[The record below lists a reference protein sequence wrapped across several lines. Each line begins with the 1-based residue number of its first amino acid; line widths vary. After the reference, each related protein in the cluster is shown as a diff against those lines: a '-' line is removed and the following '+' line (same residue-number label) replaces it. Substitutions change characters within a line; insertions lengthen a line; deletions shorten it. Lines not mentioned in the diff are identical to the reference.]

1 MIKVLFFG
9 RLRELLDCS
18 GLEVTDF
25 EQTTVAQLRIEL
37 ANKGAKWAEF
47 IAGNNALAAVN
58 QEMVEETSLVKSG
71 DEVAF
76 FPPVTGG

>member
-9 RLRELLDCS
+9 RLRELLNCS
-18 GLEVTDF
+18 QLEFVDF
-25 EQTTVAQLRIEL
+25 EQGTVAQLRLEL
-37 ANKGAKWAEF
+37 ANKGSQWAEF
-47 IAGNNALAAVN
+47 IEGNNALAAVN
-58 QEMVEETSLVKSG
+58 QEMVEENSMIKSG

>member
-9 RLRELLDCS
+9 RLRELLDCAQ
-18 GLEVTDF
+18 LEITDF
-25 EQTTVAQLRIEL
+25 EQGTVAQLRIEL
-37 ANKGAKWAEF
+37 ANKGTHWAEF
-47 IAGNNALAAVN
+47 IVSNNALAAVN
-58 QEMVEETSLVKSG
+58 QEMVEENSMIKPG

>member
-18 GLEVTDF
+18 QLEITDF
-25 EQTTVAQLRIEL
+25 EQATVAQLRLEL
-37 ANKGAKWAEF
+37 ANKGTHWAEF
-47 IAGNNALAAVN
+47 IVGNNALAAVN
-58 QEMVEETSLVKSG
+58 QEMVEETSMINSG

>member
-18 GLEVTDF
+18 ELEITDF
-25 EQTTVAQLRIEL
+25 KQTTVAQLRTDL

-58 QEMVEETSLVKSG
+58 QEMVEETSLIKSG

>member
-9 RLRELLDCS
+9 RLRELLDCAQLDIS
-18 GLEVTDF
+18 DF
-25 EQTTVAQLRIEL
+25 EQGTVAQLREAL
-37 ANKGAKWAEF
+37 AKKGEKWAEF
-47 IAGNNALAAVN
+47 ISGNNALAAVN
-58 QEMVEETSLVKSG
+58 QEMVDETCMIKVG